1 MADSDRRMM
10 SDTHVASEFTT
21 IMINLLFCYWK
32 MRWISIAISISHE
45 EIKVEKTTITTTTNE
60 YEHRDAL
67 NLPNE
72 SQQSLSIFIFSG
84 IRNEQQQKS
93 RKIHKNKAKCFPII

>member
-1 MADSDRRMM
+1 
-10 SDTHVASEFTT
+10 
-21 IMINLLFCYWK
+21 

-45 EIKVEKTTITTTTNE
+45 EIKLEKTTTTTTNE

-84 IRNEQQQKS
+84 IRNEQQKNQEKFI
-93 RKIHKNKAKCFPII
+93 KIKQNVSQSFNEIDG